1 MQQRIFVAGPRIPA
15 QARAVSKRVESVD
28 LPRPGGSVY
37 IAQALPS
44 ERPPNGSPLP
54 LPVQYERCL
63 ELPMHTP
70 RQMAVL
76 SIVTSIVTLGLK
88 FGAFFMTGS
97 VSLLSDALEAFINLA
112 AGLMALGALIVAAR
126 PADAGHSYGH
136 DKAEYFAS
144 GVEGMLIVG
153 AAAAI
158 VYTAVPRLIA
168 PVPLEN
174 LGPGVVVAL
183 LAAAANYA
191 TARVM
196 SKVAQAHDSITIE
209 ADAKHLMTDVWTSLA
224 VVAGLLVVL
233 LLPQW
238 RVLDPIMAM
247 VVAVHIVF
255 TGVDLLRRS
264 ARGLMDASLPE
275 AELQRID
282 RVVRAHLP
290 ADASYDALRT
300 RKAGARRF
308 IEFHLL
314 VPGETAVR
322 DAHALCDRL
331 EAALAA
337 ELPRASVTIHI
348 EPGEGPAFR
357 VRRQA
362 ETSPPE

>member
-1 MQQRIFVAGPRIPA
+1 
-15 QARAVSKRVESVD
+15 
-28 LPRPGGSVY
+28 
-37 IAQALPS
+37 
-44 ERPPNGSPLP
+44 
-54 LPVQYERCL
+54 
-63 ELPMHTP
+63 MHTP

-76 SIVTSIVTLGLK
+76 SIVTSIATLGLK
-88 FGAFFMTGS
+88 FSAFYMTGS

-158 VYTAVPRLIA
+158 VYAAVPRLITPA
-168 PVPLEN
+168 PLDN
-174 LGPGVVVAL
+174 LGLGVVVAL

-196 SKVAQAHDSITIE
+196 SKAAQAHDSITIE

-224 VVAGLLVVL
+224 VVGGLLVVL
-233 LLPQW
+233 VVPQW

-247 VVAVHIVF
+247 LVAGHIVF
-255 TGVDLLRRS
+255 TGIDLLRRS

-275 AELQRID
+275 AELHCID
-282 RVVRAHLP
+282 RVVRAHLS
-290 ADASYDALRT
+290 AEASYHALRT

-308 IEFHLL
+308 IDFHLL
-314 VPGETAVR
+314 VPGQSTVR

-337 ELPRASVTIHI
+337 ELPRVSVTIHI
-348 EPGEGPAFR
+348 EPREGQAMAVHSHGETAPS
-357 VRRQA
+357 
-362 ETSPPE
+362 E